1 MLALITLPAD
11 FIATTTAYVGGIFT
25 DVSPLVFVAIGL
37 PLAFWVIRS
46 VIGLIRVR

>member
-1 MLALITLPAD
+1 MITLPAD

-25 DVSPLVFVAIGL
+25 DLSPFILLAMGL

-46 VIGLIRVR
+46 VINLARFR